1 MGGCISTSSLHT
13 LHTCERESTPK
24 WTLSGR
30 EQPGKVLNIV
40 DGDTVDIA
48 IELHPNQFFQFR
60 VRLYGI
66 DTPEKRPLKS
76 SPNREAEIA
85 ASKRSTEA
93 LTQYLM
99 KYDFLIHKVVFR
111 EADKYG
117 RWLCTFHFDDV
128 PVSVNDWMVQEGFA
142 KSYFGGTKE
151 KFEENII

>member
-1 MGGCISTSSLHT
+1 MGICFSTNHLKS
-13 LHTCERESTPK
+13 CERESTPK

-30 EQPGKVLNIV
+30 EQPGKVLNVV

-48 IELHPNQFFQFR
+48 IELYPDEYFQFR

-66 DTPEKRPLKS
+66 DTPEKRPPKA
-76 SPNREAEIA
+76 SPTRDAEIA

-93 LTQYLM
+93 LTEYLK
-99 KYDFLIHKVVFR
+99 KYDYFVHKVVFR

-117 RWLCTFHFDDV
+117 RWLCTLHYSDT
-128 PVSVNDWMVQEGFA
+128 PLSVNDWMVQEGFA

-151 KFEENII
+151 KFEEMKE